1 LELDLRIFVRVK
13 PGAKVDKVEKVDET
27 HYNVWVK
34 SPAKEGKA
42 NESVIELLADFFNL
56 PKSRIKIISGHSSR
70 NKVFEVE

>member
-1 LELDLRIFVRVK
+1 MRIFVRVK

-42 NESVIELLADFFNL
+42 NESVIELLADFFQ
-56 PKSRIKIISGHSSR
+56 PSKIKDKNHLGTFL
-70 NKVFEVE
+70 KEQGF